1 MGWAAEEDSH
11 VTPED
16 LLNALTGFTGS
27 DTLTRHGLTRRI
39 LMTQGVVFLAE
50 QAQAHWLTD
59 LIVSHQADP
68 RVRAEPFQVW
78 TLAVNVETRSAVA
91 TMTDGNT
98 KQAVTLQEI
107 SWTDFPLP
115 EVTLWLVQEG
125 DTWVMLLPSEY

>member
-1 MGWAAEEDSH
+1 M
-11 VTPED
+11 TPED
-16 LLNALTGFTGS
+16 LLSALTGFTGS

-39 LMTQGVVFLAE
+39 LMTQGIVFLAE

-78 TLAVNVETRSAVA
+78 TLTVDVETRSAVA
-91 TMTDGNT
+91 TMTDGNG
-98 KQAVTLQEI
+98 KQPITTQEI

>member
-1 MGWAAEEDSH
+1 M
-11 VTPED
+11 TPQE
-16 LLNALTGFTGS
+16 LQTALAGFSAS

-68 RVRAEPFQVW
+68 RVRSEPFQVW
-78 TLAVNVETRSAVA
+78 TLTVDTAERRAVA
-91 TMTDGNT
+91 TMTNGNSKQFVT
-98 KQAVTLQEI
+98 KQEI
-107 SWTDFPLP
+107 PWTDFPLP

-125 DTWVMLLPSEY
+125 STWVMLLPSEY

>member
-1 MGWAAEEDSH
+1 MNPD
-11 VTPED
+11 D

-59 LIVSHQADP
+59 LVVAHQADP

-98 KQAVTLQEI
+98 KQPVTRQEI
-107 SWTDFPLP
+107 PCTDFPLP
-115 EVTLWLVQEG
+115 EIRLWLVQEG
-125 DTWVMLLPSEY
+125 DAWIMLLPSEY